1 MAEPALNSR
10 ERILELLRR
19 EPGLHLRELPRR
31 LGLSLRAVRYHLQL
45 MEERKEVVAYRA
57 GRFQRWFPAVHL
69 SAAERTLISALR
81 ISGHRAVLKSLLTH
95 GPARFTELHSRT
107 KISPGSLSRSLRQL
121 IENGLVTL
129 DPEHEYRVFDSSAV
143 RMQLSLIQ
151 RRFPD
156 ILADAAREMFEEPP

>member
-31 LGLSLRAVRYHLQL
+31 LGLSLRAVRYHLESL
-45 MEERKEVVAYRA
+45 AEREEVVAYRA

-81 ISGHRAVLKSLLTH
+81 ISSHRAVLKSLLTR
-95 GPARFTELHSRT
+95 GPARFTELHDQT
-107 KISPGSLSRSLRQL
+107 KISPGSLSQSLRQL
-121 IENGLVTL
+121 IGNGLVTL
-129 DPEHEYRVFDSSAV
+129 DPEHQYRVSDPSAV
-143 RMQLSLIQ
+143 RMQLSLI
-151 RRFPD
+151 RRHFPD
-156 ILADAAREMFEEPP
+156 LLADAAREMFEEPP